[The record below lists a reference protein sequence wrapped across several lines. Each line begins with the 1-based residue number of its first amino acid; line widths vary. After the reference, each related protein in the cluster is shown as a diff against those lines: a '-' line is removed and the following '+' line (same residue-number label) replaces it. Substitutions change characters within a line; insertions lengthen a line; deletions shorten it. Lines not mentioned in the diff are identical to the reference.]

1 VIVREVCS
9 KDLSKGGHT
18 VATLHDADLTEV
30 VSTLSTPDVTTF
42 IRDLVRTAF
51 QELIG
56 PDFATHIGAL
66 PHERTETHHPAQ
78 RPPDPAAVH
87 PGG

>member
-1 VIVREVCS
+1 VVEVEAGFPDGGGHRVTVREVCS

-30 VSTLSTPDVTTF
+30 VSTLSTPEVTTF

-51 QELIG
+51 
-56 PDFATHIGAL
+56 
-66 PHERTETHHPAQ
+66 
-78 RPPDPAAVH
+78 
-87 PGG
+87 